1 MLFTQQEAAAEM
13 RVSMPTYYK
22 IARNPDFPLVSVGRR
37 KFVHKEKLEEW
48 LRKVAEDGRKLY

>member
-1 MLFTQQEAAAEM
+1 MLITQREAAVEM

-22 IARNPDFPLVSVGRR
+22 IIKNPDFPLISVGRR
-37 KFVHKEKLEEW
+37 KMVHKEKLEEW